1 MKLASCCW
9 IICVAIM
16 VVLILAILFG
26 SGFVI
31 FLYGGYVRENQWDR
45 HTMIAITTDI
55 AITLFLAE
63 EIKRLLPVN
72 LIIIQISFLYFILGF
87 GILYVVL
94 IFRLEV
100 IFV

>member
-1 MKLASCCW
+1 
-9 IICVAIM
+9 M